1 MCTYRPACQPLQKGT
16 LTNKPFLECRPLQK
30 GVIANQTCPLCQ
42 PLQNRALTDEPFQNR
57 RVLADESFP
66 ACQPLQKC
74 GASNKSLSTLI
85 GLSRHTLLIEVTA
98 KLDPKYNNGMGDL
111 LNFKKVQNTSP
122 SKKKLNPWVD
132 NLAVDQ
138 VIIAGHQILQAE
150 SLCSQN
156 NGAPDGSYTKFFSWF
171 DCHGKAKTPDGTV
184 HKYFAGVET
193 LCLKLF
199 NVRLGEP
206 RLNRGVLVRVMDII
220 VKSVHSNDTSSCQ
233 TIPLI
238 G

>member
-1 MCTYRPACQPLQKGT
+1 VSTFAKRHTYQQT
-16 LTNKPFLECRPLQK
+16 LS
-30 GVIANQTCPLCQ
+30 GVSTFAKRCDPQLNLSLCQ

-57 RVLADESFP
+57 RALADESFP
-66 ACQPLQKC
+66 ACQPLQKG

-111 LNFKKVQNTSP
+111 LNLKKVQTTSP
-122 SKKKLNPWVD
+122 SEKTLNPWVD

-156 NGAPDGSYTKFFSWF
+156 NGAPDGSNAKLFTWSDPGGKTK
-171 DCHGKAKTPDGTV
+171 TLNGTV
-184 HKYFAGVET
+184 HKYFAGLEI
-193 LCLKLF
+193 LCVMLF
-199 NVRLGEP
+199 NERLGEP
-206 RLNRGVLVRVMDII
+206 AHR
-220 VKSVHSNDTSSCQ
+220 
-233 TIPLI
+233 
-238 G
+238 